1 MCKTDRDNTGKT
13 MPPGAP
19 TVPPMGYRCWGRQ
32 TELSASLFVNTHRP
46 ITFTAILRPVG
57 GDGRGRT
64 IANRV
69 SIREWRTNSAD
80 RSHYPAA
87 RTTRIHGASLCRGT
101 PVTTILAHIVY
112 GGVRGR
118 FYR

>member
-19 TVPPMGYRCWGRQ
+19 TVPPMGYRCWGDK
-32 TELSASLFVNTHRP
+32 LSYPPLCSSNSNRP

-64 IANRV
+64 IANRA

-80 RSHYPAA
+80 RSHPAA

-101 PVTTILAHIVY
+101 PVATILAHIVY
-112 GGVRGR
+112 GGVRGL